1 MSVNQAVSDLQS
13 ALQTITNSI
22 NGVFQQAGTS
32 LNALWQAIAQ
42 PFQALGAMI
51 FQGFAWFGGLIY
63 QGFKYVW
70 DTFASI
76 INGFYK
82 TIEAFINYVR
92 TIPDKIAKAVQDFI
106 SWVWNGFLWII
117 NAIAQGIMWFLTN
130 VYNYIIRPLVN
141 TVFGFI
147 NAILNA
153 LFGFINF
160 TIDSINGFITFIVK
174 RFRERIA
181 LILSV
186 DGAMLGS
193 KKLYESLGQEKDFRD
208 VLNRFMHGMFY
219 PIIGSVAGYVLGSL
233 LSSLVPSNITY
244 VQVIPRIETANLP
257 LLPQLQELPMFT
269 EKFDLP
275 TPPAP
280 TTPFTQGLEF
290 DFETS
295 VLITD
300 SKLIWTTPPYY
311 DSTQISY
318 ADILL
323 LTQALYNLNTRVDSS
338 ESVSSIQ
345 VSYNVS
351 STTNYG
357 DSVSIA

>member
-1 MSVNQAVSDLQS
+1 MSSQQILSDVGNAISDIQLS
-13 ALQTITNSI
+13 IDTMLKNFGASLGDLWKAIT
-22 NGVFQQAGTS
+22 
-32 LNALWQAIAQ
+32 Q

-51 FQGFAWFGGLIY
+51 AQGFAWFGGLIY

-70 DTFASI
+70 DTFANI

-82 TIEAFINYVR
+82 TIEGFINYVR

-106 SWVWNGFLWII
+106 SWVWSGFLWII
-117 NAIAQGIMWFLTN
+117 NAIAYGIMWFLTN

-147 NAILNA
+147 NAVLNA

-160 TIDSINGFITFIVK
+160 IIDSINGFITFIVK

-219 PIIGSVAGYVLGSL
+219 PIIGSVAGYILGSL

-244 VQVIPRIETANLP
+244 IQIIPRIETANLP

-269 EKFDLP
+269 EKFTP
-275 TPPAP
+275 PMPPAP

-290 DFETS
+290 DFGAD

-300 SKLIWTTPPYY
+300 SKLIWTIPPIY

-318 ADILL
+318 ADTLL
-323 LTQALYNLNTRVDSS
+323 FTQSLYNLNTRVDSS

-345 VSYNVS
+345 VSYSVS
-351 STTNYG
+351 SMTNYG

>member
-1 MSVNQAVSDLQS
+1 MSVNQVVSDLQS
-13 ALQTITNSI
+13 ALQTIINSI

-70 DTFASI
+70 DTFANI

-82 TIEAFINYVR
+82 TIEGFINYVR

-106 SWVWNGFLWII
+106 SWIWNGFLWII
-117 NAIAQGIMWFLTN
+117 NAIAYGIMWFLAN
-130 VYNYIIRPLVN
+130 VYNYIIRPLIN
-141 TVFGFI
+141 TIFGFI
-147 NAILNA
+147 NVVLNA

-160 TIDSINGFITFIVK
+160 IIDGINGFITFIVK

-193 KKLYESLGQEKDFRD
+193 KKLYESLGQEKDSRD

-219 PIIGSVAGYVLGSL
+219 PIIGSVTGYVLGSL

-244 VQVIPRIETANLP
+244 LQVIPRIEVANLP

-269 EKFDLP
+269 EKFTLP
-275 TPPAP
+275 MPPAP

-290 DFETS
+290 DFSTD

-300 SKLIWTTPPYY
+300 SKLIWTIPPIY
-311 DSTQISY
+311 DSAMISY
-318 ADILL
+318 ADILS
-323 LTQALYNLNTRVDSS
+323 LTQLLYNLNTRVDSS
-338 ESVSSIQ
+338 DSVSSIQ
-345 VSYNVS
+345 VSYSVS
-351 STTNYG
+351 SSANYS

>member
-82 TIEAFINYVR
+82 TIEAFVNYVK

-160 TIDSINGFITFIVK
+160 IIDSINGFITFIVK

-269 EKFDLP
+269 EKFALP

-290 DFETS
+290 DFGTS

-318 ADILL
+318 VDILL